1 MKKLTINDLKK
12 SLDFQNEIFEITDEI
27 LEGYLNYCKTRDI
40 GIKDKEKV
48 LIKVLRESNNKI
60 SISIL
65 NNLLDNWTL
74 SNNSKNLYSSI
85 IKVFL
90 KWLNN
95 TFDLNFNFN
104 LIKTFDPL
112 PSGRESL
119 TRNELEQLKQ
129 MLDVWGKEQFKI
141 AFLILATTGMR
152 LGELCSINWNEVKGD
167 SCYIKTEKTGKIRTV
182 WISPEVRRL
191 LDETKF
197 AMKYNSIQEYFARF
211 REFLKKNLPSFNK
224 KLSAHVLR
232 HTVAT
237 MAYENGL
244 SVEAISRML
253 GHDDISTTLSTY
265 IHGNKEIEVQ
275 NFKLLQLK
283 PVEIY
288 NSQLLINENRLL
300 RKLLLMNGIDLN
312 NINNYLNKS
321 NLT

>member
-112 PSGRESL
+112 PSGREAL

-129 MLDVWGKEQFKI
+129 MLDVWGKDQFKI

-152 LGELCSINWNEVKGD
+152 LGELCSIDWNEVKGD

-191 LDETKF
+191 LDNNKF
-197 AMKYNSIQEYFARF
+197 VLKYNSIQEYFARF

-244 SVEAISRML
+244 SIEAISRML